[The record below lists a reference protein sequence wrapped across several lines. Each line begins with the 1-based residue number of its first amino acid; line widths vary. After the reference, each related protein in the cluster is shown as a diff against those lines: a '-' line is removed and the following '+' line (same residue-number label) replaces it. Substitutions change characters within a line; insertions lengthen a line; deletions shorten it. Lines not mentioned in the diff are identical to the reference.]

1 MMVAGS
7 ALAGVPGMRQAD
19 ASLFSEGP
27 KAQAGKSMAKAQT
40 RADEALE
47 TFDFTY
53 ADYPYMSLSLNG
65 VTFGVSRAYMLFE
78 MTQDDIKTYAGS
90 KVVGFSVYSPTDQ
103 NNRTNTITSGSFF
116 YSTDP
121 SLTSLDY
128 TQDFRF
134 STTAYDLNKVNMTES
149 YTITG
154 EEPVLYFGYSLVVEN
169 GMYYVPIDFVETNPT
184 AGIIGVSET
193 GSGMPT
199 QWMSI
204 GTSYGALC
212 MMVTLEGR
220 NFQTSLEFDDIP
232 ATICLEL
239 GKKSA
244 VPIGL
249 RAVCGTPIDSFEIEY
264 TMGGKLYS
272 SVYSYSDPI
281 LPGVNRYMGA
291 QLEFPAQSVPFNEA
305 VEFRL
310 TKLNNHTIDGSS
322 AVAQV
327 RAMENPPVHRTLM
340 EEYTGTWCGYCPL
353 GFAAME
359 YIRENYP
366 EFVVASYH
374 SGMDSVDDPM
384 EVTQDFPVM
393 VSGFPSASLNRN
405 FTCSPYDG
413 TGTYSNLPLPI
424 IGDIEE
430 LNAAPTAWNV
440 DVSHEWESADVLTA
454 KAEVSNVV
462 GYGDGNYKIAYL
474 LIADSLTGNTARWY
488 QTNYFYTDT
497 PKYIEE
503 LNAFCRAGEYG
514 KSKVRLTYNDVVVSD
529 DGIHG
534 VVGSIPTALEA
545 NETVEHTMRFDLTEI
560 PSTMTVDPNKL
571 RVIAA
576 VIDPRGNVLNCAKDE
591 VNDHVSTGVIRADID
606 ENAPVEYFNLNGMKI
621 SQPTEGVFIRRQGSK
636 AEKVMIR

>member
-1 MMVAGS
+1 MVAGS
-7 ALAGVPGMRQAD
+7 ALAGVPGLRQAD
-19 ASLFSEGP
+19 AALFREGP
-27 KAQAGKSMAKAQT
+27 KPQVMKSMAKAPT

-47 TFDFTY
+47 TFEFTY

-65 VTFGVSRAYMLFE
+65 MTAGVSRAYMLFE

-103 NNRTNTITSGSFF
+103 NNRTNTITEGRFF

-121 SLTSLDY
+121 SLSSLNY
-128 TQDFRF
+128 TQDFKL
-134 STTAYDLNKVNMTES
+134 STTAYDVNKVSTTES

-154 EEPVLYFGYSLVVEN
+154 EEPVLYFGYSVVVED
-169 GMYYVPIDFVETNPT
+169 GMYYVPIDFVETDPT
-184 AGIIGVSET
+184 AGIIGVSED
-193 GSGMPT
+193 GVGLPT
-199 QWMSI
+199 QWMSF

-212 MMVTLEGR
+212 MSVTLEGQ
-220 NFQTSLEFDDIP
+220 NFPSSLAFDDIP

-249 RAVCGTPIDSFEIEY
+249 SAVCGSPIDSFEIEY

-272 SVYSYSDPI
+272 SVYSYAEPI

-291 QLEFPAQSVPFNEA
+291 QLEFPAQNVAFNEA

-310 TKLNNHTIDGSS
+310 TKLNNKPIDGSS

-327 RAMENPPVHRTLM
+327 RAMENPPVRHTLM
-340 EEYTGTWCGYCPL
+340 EEYTGTWCGYCPR

-359 YIRENYP
+359 YMRENYP

-374 SGMDSVDDPM
+374 SGSGDVPDPM

-405 FTCSPYDG
+405 YTCDPYDG
-413 TGTYSNLPLPI
+413 TGTYSKLPVPV
-424 IGDIEE
+424 IGDIED
-430 LNAAPTAWNV
+430 LNAVPTAWSVN
-440 DVSHEWESADVLTA
+440 VSHEWESADVLTA
-454 KAEVSNVV
+454 KAEVSNVA
-462 GYGDGNYKIAYL
+462 GYGNGNYQIAYL
-474 LIADSLTGNTARWY
+474 LIADGLTGKTARWY
-488 QTNYFYTDT
+488 QTNYYYSDS
-497 PKYIEE
+497 PKYVEE
-503 LNAFCRAGEYG
+503 LNAFCRGGEYA
-514 KSKVRLTYNDVVVSD
+514 KSKVLLTYNDVVVSA

-534 VVGSIPTALEA
+534 VEGSIPNSLEA
-545 NETVEHTMRFDLTEI
+545 DTKAEHSMSFDLTKI

-576 VIDPRGNVLNCAKDE
+576 VLDARGNVLNCAKDE
-591 VNDHVSTGVIRADID
+591 VNDHDTVGVAGLGDD
-606 ENAPVEYFNLNGMKI
+606 NAPVEYFNLNGMKI
-621 SQPTEGVFIRRQGSK
+621 DRPTEGVFIRRQGSK
-636 AEKVMIR
+636 ADKVMIR